1 MEKIVFNPSEKPTV
15 GIEVEA
21 QLVDNNSGDL
31 VNIAEGII
39 KKYNNE
45 DRVKH
50 ELYLSTVEVTSS
62 PLMNTNDTYKELS
75 SIFNKVLEIANENNA
90 GLISTGSH
98 PFAMYEDQVITD
110 VNPRYGEFADKYGW
124 AVRRLLTFGMHVH
137 VGIDSKEKAI
147 AVHDEIRKY
156 LPLFL
161 ALSASSPF
169 WRGKD
174 TELYCARL
182 SVFQGLPNTGLPEP
196 YHEWSQ
202 YEQSLQTLVKAGVI
216 KPDVGYRQ
224 VWKDV
229 RIHPEYGTVETRI
242 ADSMPSL
249 TETVAVATLVQA
261 LVIKIGRDWDAGK
274 LNEPDPNW
282 LIERNRWAAI
292 KEGLNAQF
300 ITGTDGNT
308 KPIVEVI
315 KNLLSELSGI
325 GEELGSTNRL
335 NFVNNILEST
345 PLVETMRNIHKES
358 SLVELVKELQKK
370 LLNSL
375 SEDN

>member
-21 QLVDNNSGDL
+21 QLVDNDSGDL

-261 LVIKIGRDWDAGK
+261 LVIKIGRDWEAGR
-274 LNEPDPNW
+274 LSEPDPNW

-300 ITGTDGNT
+300 ITDTDGNT
-308 KPIVEVI
+308 KSIVEVI
-315 KNLLSELSGI
+315 KTLLSELSGI